1 MAMLL
6 KFPTGLNLARLTGH
20 SRHQEKDFSPN
31 INRQKVRMPG
41 IACND
46 ASTHGKFIVKASDE

>member
-20 SRHQEKDFSPN
+20 SRHQEKDFAPEQSSRVAGWRQVKGE
-31 INRQKVRMPG
+31 NRGV
-41 IACND
+41 
-46 ASTHGKFIVKASDE
+46 V